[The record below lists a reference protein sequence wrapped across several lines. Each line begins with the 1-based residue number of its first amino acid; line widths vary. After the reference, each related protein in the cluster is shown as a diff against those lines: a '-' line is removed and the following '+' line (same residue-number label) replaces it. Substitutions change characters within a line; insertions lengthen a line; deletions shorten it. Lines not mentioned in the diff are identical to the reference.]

1 MAQNSLP
8 KKRPTS
14 GILHLGQRQD
24 FENTA
29 KNIRRCFKLS
39 PRSLSTKYFRN
50 FSPTSRQLFHQ
61 KHYVYIL
68 FSVLVENLRVKVRD
82 YVRKVNTVKDLYYEI
97 FITLTVS
104 ARKYMADLFQFRRY
118 ASKELLQFLAS
129 RDQNTEHGTSLSLG
143 INSPSLINLV

>member
-1 MAQNSLP
+1 MVQNSLP

-14 GILHLGQRQD
+14 GIVHLRQRQD

-29 KNIRRCFKLS
+29 ENIGRCFKLS

-97 FITLTVS
+97 FKTLTVS
-104 ARKYMADLFQFRRY
+104 ARKYMADLLTCFSFGVMRAKNY
-118 ASKELLQFLAS
+118 FSFLLQEIKTL
-129 RDQNTEHGTSLSLG
+129 NTAHLCPWE
-143 INSPSLINLV
+143 